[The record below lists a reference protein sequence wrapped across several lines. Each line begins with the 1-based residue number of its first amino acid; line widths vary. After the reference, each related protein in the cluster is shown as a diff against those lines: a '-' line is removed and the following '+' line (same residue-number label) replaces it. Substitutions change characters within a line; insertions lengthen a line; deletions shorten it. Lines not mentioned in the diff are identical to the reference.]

1 MFSKLYL
8 FFFDLGRVLCAPL
21 LLFFRVKK
29 CGTNGARVKTA
40 DLPRGAVYVCNHVGF
55 SDPMVLGCAFAPRRL
70 FFLVTTQATN
80 TPVRGFLLRHC
91 GCIPIDR
98 AACDIDAIRRCTA
111 LLKAG
116 GSLCIFPQ
124 GHLQHSGALQSIEQ
138 GSSLIAAQAGVL
150 EDAQYGADI
159 LVTYRIP
166 AGADEALRTALREAS
181 SGTIAPQLLE
191 EIFCAG

>member
-70 FFLVTTQATN
+70 FFWSQHRRQ
-80 TPVRGFLLRHC
+80 TPPCAAFCCAIAAAFPLTAPPAISMQFAAAPRFSKRAVRSAFSPRGICSTAARCKALSRAPLSLPRRRAYRSFL
-91 GCIPIDR
+91 CIR
-98 AACDIDAIRRCTA
+98 MQGAAPGS
-111 LLKAG
+111 AG
-116 GSLCIFPQ
+116 GS
-124 GHLQHSGALQSIEQ
+124 
-138 GSSLIAAQAGVL
+138 
-150 EDAQYGADI
+150 
-159 LVTYRIP
+159 
-166 AGADEALRTALREAS
+166 
-181 SGTIAPQLLE
+181 
-191 EIFCAG
+191 